1 MARIVGIGHQDF
13 EAVITKGIFYIDKTS
28 FIKEWWE
35 NEDSVTLIARPRRF
49 GKTLNMSMVEK
60 FFSMDYAGRGRLF
73 EGLAIWKEEG
83 YRLLQGTYPVI
94 SFSFAKVKAGTFP
107 DTRRQICQI
116 ITELYNKH
124 NFLLESDCLNEK
136 EKDDFRQISAD
147 MENYLAAGSLN
158 ALSSYLLR
166 YYGKKVIILLDEY
179 DTPMQEAYVH
189 GYWDEIVEFMRNLF
203 NATFKTN
210 PYLDR
215 AIMTGITRV
224 SKESIFSDLNN
235 LTVVTS
241 TSEQYVDSFG
251 FTEKEV
257 FAALAEYGM
266 ADRQEEVKK
275 WYDGFTFGKKRDIY
289 NPWSILNYLKT
300 GKLSTYWANTS
311 ANSLAGKLIREGS
324 RQVKQ
329 DFENLMQ
336 GEAIRMEIDEQIV
349 YNQLKWKKNAIWS
362 LLLASG
368 YLKVE
373 ETEFFE
379 ETGRCYYTLA
389 LTNKEVRFMF
399 ENMVRDWFAEDD
411 SSYNDFIRALLLDDI
426 KAMNVYM
433 NRVALKS
440 FSYFDAGS
448 RPSGEEPER
457 FYHEFVLGLMVE
469 LADRYALTS
478 NRESGFGRYD
488 VMLEPRQYKDGIPV
502 EDAIII
508 EFKVQD
514 SDEKNLA
521 DTVTAA
527 LKQIDRMQYAA
538 SLEAKGIPAERI
550 RKYGFAFRGKEVLI
564 GA

>member
-1 MARIVGIGHQDF
+1 M
-13 EAVITKGIFYIDKTS
+13 
-28 FIKEWWE
+28 
-35 NEDSVTLIARPRRF
+35 
-49 GKTLNMSMVEK
+49 
-60 FFSMDYAGRGRLF
+60 
-73 EGLAIWKEEG
+73 
-83 YRLLQGTYPVI
+83 
-94 SFSFAKVKAGTFP
+94 
-107 DTRRQICQI
+107 
-116 ITELYNKH
+116 
-124 NFLLESDCLNEK
+124 
-136 EKDDFRQISAD
+136 
-147 MENYLAAGSLN
+147 
-158 ALSSYLLR
+158 
-166 YYGKKVIILLDEY
+166 
-179 DTPMQEAYVH
+179 
-189 GYWDEIVEFMRNLF
+189 
-203 NATFKTN
+203 
-210 PYLDR
+210 
-215 AIMTGITRV
+215 
-224 SKESIFSDLNN
+224 
-235 LTVVTS
+235 
-241 TSEQYVDSFG
+241 
-251 FTEKEV
+251 
-257 FAALAEYGM
+257 
-266 ADRQEEVKK
+266 KK
-275 WYDGFTFGKKRDIY
+275 WYDGFTFGKTRDIY

-300 GKLSTYWANTS
+300 GRLSTYWANTS
-311 ANSLAGKLIREGS
+311 ANSLVGKLIREGS

-329 DFENLMQ
+329 DFESLMRD
-336 GEAIRMEIDEQIV
+336 EKIRMEIDEQIV
-349 YNQLKWKKNAIWS
+349 YNQLNWKKNAIWS

-379 ETGRCYYTLA
+379 ETGRWYYTLA

-399 ENMVRDWFAEDD
+399 ESMVRDWFAEDE

-433 NRVALKS
+433 NRVALQS

-457 FYHEFVLGLMVE
+457 FYHGFVLGLMVE
-469 LADRYALTS
+469 LADRYVLTS

-488 VMLEPRQYKDGIPV
+488 VMLEPRQYKDGLLV
-502 EDAIII
+502 GDAIII